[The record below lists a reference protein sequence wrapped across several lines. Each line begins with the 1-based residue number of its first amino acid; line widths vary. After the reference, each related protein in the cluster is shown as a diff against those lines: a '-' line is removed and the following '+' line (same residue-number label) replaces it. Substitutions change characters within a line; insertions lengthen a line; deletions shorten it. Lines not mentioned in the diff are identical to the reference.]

1 MQRPCRRMCLPVSD
15 DRSMDGRSRLARA
28 VIRCFLTAVLTGSCL
43 STLGDSEGQR
53 VVPQRQQIFT
63 AVTDQAGITWRQ
75 FAGESEDR
83 FLIETMGGGV
93 AFLDFDGDGLL
104 DIFFLNGGETPRGKS
119 SSPVRNALYRNLG
132 NGKFEDVAAKAGVD
146 RSAFYG
152 MGVAVAD
159 FDNDGFPDLY
169 LTGFPSSALLHN
181 NRDGTFTDVT
191 EEAGV
196 PNAERWAAS
205 AAWFDFDRDGLLDLV
220 VTNYAQFSFADPKKC
235 EVGGVRAYCAQTS
248 YAGMPLTLFH
258 NEGNGRFQDVSAH
271 SGMAKLVG
279 RALGVVA
286 VDVDGDGW
294 ADLFVARDASANLL
308 LINQKDGTFRDVAA
322 QAEVAY
328 DAAGVAKAGM
338 GVDAGDVNE
347 DGRPDFVVTNFN
359 DQYHSLLVGS
369 GSGPYDDQTVA
380 SGLARFTKK
389 FVGWGAHFIDFD
401 NDGNLDLL
409 IVNGHINQ
417 AIESTRMDV
426 KYQEPPLLLR
436 NVGKAALEDLRERA
450 GQVFQSNYSARGLA
464 IGDWNNDGR
473 AEAVFTCLNGPPI
486 LLKNIAEP
494 ENSWIGFELQGTAS
508 NRDAIGAKIT
518 VEAGRRKLV
527 RWTTGGSSYLSS
539 HDKRVPVG
547 LGPDSPSA
555 NLRAEIRWPNG
566 NVQTLTG
573 LKPNRYHHVVEARP
587 AP

>member
-1 MQRPCRRMCLPVSD
+1 
-15 DRSMDGRSRLARA
+15 MD
-28 VIRCFLTAVLTGSCL
+28 
-43 STLGDSEGQR
+43 
-53 VVPQRQQIFT
+53 
-63 AVTDQAGITWRQ
+63 VTDQAGITWRQ
-75 FAGESEDR
+75 FAGESPDR
-83 FLIETMGGGV
+83 FLIETMGGGA
-93 AFLDFDGDGLL
+93 AFLDLDGDGLL

-132 NGKFEDVAAKAGVD
+132 NGKFEDLAAKAGVD
-146 RSAFYG
+146 RIGFYG

-169 LTGFPSSALLHN
+169 VSGFPFSALFHN

-191 EEAGV
+191 EQAGV
-196 PNAERWAAS
+196 RNAERWAAS

-220 VTNYAQFSFADPKKC
+220 VTNYAQLSFADEKKC
-235 EVGGVRAYCAQTS
+235 EIGGVRAYCAQTS
-248 YAGMPLTLFH
+248 YIGMPLTLFH
-258 NEGNGRFQDVSAH
+258 NEGNGRFADVSAH

-286 VDVDGDGW
+286 VDVNDDGW
-294 ADLFVARDASANLL
+294 TDLFVARDASANLL
-308 LINQKDGTFRDVAA
+308 LINQKDGTFQDAGSET
-322 QAEVAY
+322 EVAY

-359 DQYHSLLVGS
+359 DQYHSLLVGARS
-369 GSGPYDDQTVA
+369 GRYDDQTVA

-426 KYQEPPLLLR
+426 KYKEPPLLLR
-436 NVGKAALEDLRERA
+436 NDGKTAFRDVRERA
-450 GQVFQSNYSARGLA
+450 GKVFQSNYSARGLA

-473 AEAVFTCLNGPPI
+473 VDAVFTCLNGPPV
-486 LLKNIAEP
+486 LLKNISEP
-494 ENSWIGFELQGTAS
+494 ENSWIGFELQGTTS
-508 NRDAIGAKIT
+508 TRDAIGAKIT
-518 VEAGRRKLV
+518 VEADRRRLV
-527 RWTTGGSSYLSS
+527 RWITGGSSYLSS
-539 HDKRVPVG
+539 HDKRVLVG
-547 LGPDSPSA
+547 LGPVSA
-555 NLRAEIRWPNG
+555 SSKLRAEIRWPNG
-566 NVQTLTG
+566 NVQRLTE
-573 LKPNRYHHVVEARP
+573 LKPNRYHHVVETRP
-587 AP
+587 AQ